1 MAVSTSTLRTSNSNM
16 PNIIGALFAAS
27 GVGLIVFLI
36 LNIVTNESLR
46 FAVET
51 QAEFSDLL
59 LTFLNT
65 YGIVVPLIMIGAG
78 IYFIRLGMGILRRDL
93 PSAAWAKQVLFWVM
107 VLMIALF
114 IGQVSTNLTSSASD
128 ATTWLIAALAAIGAG
143 MAWFAMNW
151 IGQNLE
157 DAFVGV
163 ETLSSRDSRLAWNL
177 LLPTVI
183 VLLLVA
189 ARPLERTFIASL
201 TDQRFAGAQDRVVNF
216 VGLQNY
222 AQLLGFRVDAIGC
235 TEASPG
241 VCATR
246 EVSQTVTETQ
256 EIAVDNEALR
266 DILAQITSGQN
277 VRGVPNLLGVINQ
290 PDVVQAAIDDPNA
303 SIVDL
308 MLGFDGER
316 PLGSTML
323 RSMINVSNPD
333 LDIQN
338 LVSVDSTT
346 ATVEIETSVTRE
358 ETVYPHPRDVVGQD
372 YRDLQYQ
379 VVNSFDILGTHYVL
393 SARDAQFVTS
403 VGNTLFYA
411 VVSVVLELVLGMIIA
426 LTVNSK
432 FKGRGLMRAA
442 MLVPWAIPTV
452 VSARLWEVML
462 RDNQSGVINHLLVNL
477 GLIEQPIAWL
487 ASSNTQ
493 IWSLIF
499 VDVWKTTPFFALL
512 ILAGLQTISGDIYE
526 AADVDGA
533 SRIRQFFSITLPLLR
548 PTLAVALVFRT
559 LDAVRA
565 FDVFD
570 VLLGKQL
577 QSMATYN
584 SFVLIEQQQ
593 FGYASAVGV
602 TIFVIILVFTV
613 IYVRALGVEA
623 E

>member
-1 MAVSTSTLRTSNSNM
+1 M
-16 PNIIGALFAAS
+16 PTIIGALFAAS
-27 GVGLIVFLI
+27 GVGMIVFLV

-46 FAVET
+46 FAIET

-59 LTFLNT
+59 LTFLNA
-65 YGIVVPLIMIGAG
+65 YGIVLPLVMIIAG
-78 IYFIRLGMGILRRDL
+78 VYFIRLGMRLIQRDL
-93 PSAAWAKQVLFWVM
+93 PAASWAKQILFWLM

-114 IGQVSTNLTSSASD
+114 IAQVSTAMTSGASD
-128 ATTWLIAALAAIGAG
+128 ASQWLIAALAAVGAG
-143 MAWFAMNW
+143 AAWFAMNW
-151 IGQNLE
+151 LGQNLDE
-157 DAFVGV
+157 SFVGS
-163 ETLSSRDSRLAWNL
+163 ETLSSRDARLAWNL
-177 LLPTVI
+177 LLPTII
-183 VLLLVA
+183 VLMLVA
-189 ARPLERTFIASL
+189 ARPLERTFVASL
-201 TDQRFAGAQDRVVNF
+201 TDQRFAGAQDRVINF

-222 AQLLGFRVDAIGC
+222 GALLGFRIDAVAC

-246 EVSQTVTETQ
+246 EVSETVLETR
-256 EIAVDNEALR
+256 EIPVDNEALR
-266 DILAQITSGQN
+266 DILVQITSGQN
-277 VRGVPNLLGVINQ
+277 VRGVPNLLNAINQ
-290 PDVVQAAIDDPNA
+290 PEAVQAAIDDPNA
-303 SIVDL
+303 SIVGL
-308 MLGFDGER
+308 MQGFDGDR

-323 RSMINVSNPD
+323 RSMINVTNPD
-333 LDIQN
+333 LTIRELD
-338 LVSVDSTT
+338 SVAADS
-346 ATVEIETSVTRE
+346 ATVQVETTVTRQ

-379 VVNSFDILGTHYVL
+379 VVNAFDVLGTHFVF
-393 SARDAQFVTS
+393 SARDADFVKS
-403 VGNTLFYA
+403 VGNTLFYT

-462 RDNQSGVINHLLVNL
+462 RDNQSGVINHLLMTV
-477 GLIEQPIAWL
+477 GLIDQPIAWL
-487 ASSNTQ
+487 AAANTQ
-493 IWSLIF
+493 VWSLIF

-533 SRIRQFFSITLPLLR
+533 NKVRQFFSITLPLLR

-570 VLLGKQL
+570 VLLGKQF

-584 SFVLIEQQQ
+584 SFVLIEQQR